1 MTLVRVSTHIRS
13 RRLVLDVRAR
23 RDALGEVTLRARVDD
38 AVVALVALI
47 ALFAVV
53 TLVAVVA
60 LLTQQSAHR
69 EMVT

>member
-23 RDALGEVTLRARVDD
+23 RDALGEVTLLARVDD
-38 AVVALVALI
+38 AVVALV